1 MKILFLLLGI
11 AVPLTLSLV
20 GAYVGIKASNSTLF
34 SWWVG
39 VFTVLIVQI
48 CTFILYELLWD

>member
-1 MKILFLLLGI
+1 MKILFWLLGI
-11 AVPLTLSLV
+11 TVPLSLV
-20 GAYVGIKASNSTLF
+20 GAYVGIKSSNSTLF

-48 CTFILYELLWD
+48 CIFILYELLWD